1 MSLSPPCDVLAAV
14 VLTPMGCCLS
24 CHHAPSDTP
33 ARNFSCSPE
42 FPQQRCWVQGD
53 CSDFSTQ
60 LSSGARFGKRVREE
74 AMHTWEPPIALSL
87 AVYSVFAQLLHS
99 RSLCLLGR
107 CGPPSSLTSLE
118 DPLPGYQR
126 EHNRSKPKL

>member
-1 MSLSPPCDVLAAV
+1 MLLLTHLPGTSPVPRSSHSKGIGFKVT
-14 VLTPMGCCLS
+14 VLTL
-24 CHHAPSDTP
+24 APSP
-33 ARNFSCSPE
+33 LLEHALAR
-42 FPQQRCWVQGD
+42 G
-53 CSDFSTQ
+53 
-60 LSSGARFGKRVREE
+60 SGEA

-107 CGPPSSLTSLE
+107 GGPPSSLTSLE